1 MFWKRVLTAVI
12 AAPIALAVIWYGA
25 PWVVAAAVA
34 LIVLLC
40 AEEWNRVACLG
51 TPGARFAF
59 RAVTVGGMFLMY
71 GLAVDIDAENSVL
84 ALGALW
90 WLLAAIWL
98 RGYPAFFSA
107 GRIPVFAANVVGAL
121 ILLPAFLGIL
131 TLHGMPDDGPLRVF
145 LLLALIWAAD
155 TGAYFAGHQ
164 FGKRK
169 LAPQVSPG
177 KTVEGAIGGLVAAGA
192 VAVAAAVFLLD
203 LEPMMFAAFVALC
216 LVVAAMSIVGD
227 LTISM
232 FKRQAKVKDTGH
244 ILPGHGGALDR
255 LDSVLAASPVLA
267 LGLRLLGI

>member
-1 MFWKRVLTAVI
+1 MFWTRVLTAAI

-40 AEEWNRVACLG
+40 AEEWNRVARLAP
-51 TPGARFAF
+51 PGARFAF
-59 RAVTVGGMFLMY
+59 RATVVGGMFLMY
-71 GLAVDIDAENSVL
+71 GLAVDINAENSVL
-84 ALGALW
+84 ALGVFW

-98 RGYPAFFSA
+98 RGYPAFFKG
-107 GRIPVFAANVVGAL
+107 GRIPLFPALIVGAL
-121 ILLPAFLGIL
+121 ILLAFLGIL

-169 LAPQVSPG
+169 LAPSISPG

-192 VAVAAAVFLLD
+192 VAVAAAVWMLD
-203 LEPMMFAAFVALC
+203 LTFGRCVAFVLLC

-232 FKRQAKVKDTGH
+232 FKRQAQVKDTGH

-255 LDSVLAASPVLA
+255 LDSVLAASPALA